1 MLLRFFQAL
10 FSGSLKG
17 HFGQWAEDVLV
28 RKQFHPLKKTGTY
41 LDLGAYHPFSS
52 SNTAFF
58 WLKGWNGF
66 NIDANEKSIAVFN
79 KIRKKDNNICC
90 ALIPQ
95 TEWDKGIRFVSLNFV
110 EGIDSKEGISASAK
124 VIDVSDDSTIKVHA
138 KTINQLLDEFHICH
152 IDYMNIDIEGIDE
165 HILAEF
171 PFKKILPAVISV
183 EDYSDEISTLISSK
197 ITLLLNSQGYKLI
210 GRVGLTS
217 IFRHKEYIG

>member
-1 MLLRFFQAL
+1 M
-10 FSGSLKG
+10 
-17 HFGQWAEDVLV
+17 
-28 RKQFHPLKKTGTY
+28 
-41 LDLGAYHPFSS
+41 GAYHPFSS

-90 ALIPQ
+90 ASIPQ